1 MSNATLGKRTLTV
14 FGGKSDGKTV
24 ETSLSDMAAITI
36 LGTLKTKFAQDLYS
50 SRAKLTANQM
60 VWVHVL
66 AMEASQKATPQPQ
79 PVKLNQAQEKLDMAQ
94 IQALFK
100 KAGSKLQWPKVR
112 FQTSE
117 FEFAIS
123 LAGGRSKYPGHLH
136 VAQTEAD
143 RYFGRIT
150 PDGGYVERTAH
161 AEVKA
166 ILQEFAADPAGTAAK
181 HGKLTGHCCFCAR
194 KLSDQRSLEV
204 GYGQT
209 CSKNYGL
216 PW

>member
-24 ETSLSDMAAITI
+24 ETTLADAAAITI

-60 VWVHVL
+60 VWVHAL
-66 AMEASQKATPQPQ
+66 AMEASQKTTPQPQ
-79 PVKLNQAQEKLDMAQ
+79 PVKLNQAQERLDMAE
-94 IQALFK
+94 ISALFQR
-100 KAGSKLQWPKVR
+100 AGSKLQWPKVR

-117 FEFAIS
+117 FEFVIS
-123 LAGGRSKYPGHLH
+123 LAGGQSKHPGHLH
-136 VAQTEAD
+136 VAQTEG

-150 PDGGYVERTAH
+150 PDGGYIERNVH
-161 AEVKA
+161 DEVTE
-166 ILQEFAADPAGTAAK
+166 ILKEFAADPAGTAAK
-181 HGKLTGHCCFCAR
+181 HGKLTGHCCFCAK
-194 KLSDQRSLEV
+194 KLTDDRSLNV
-204 GYGQT
+204 GYGKT